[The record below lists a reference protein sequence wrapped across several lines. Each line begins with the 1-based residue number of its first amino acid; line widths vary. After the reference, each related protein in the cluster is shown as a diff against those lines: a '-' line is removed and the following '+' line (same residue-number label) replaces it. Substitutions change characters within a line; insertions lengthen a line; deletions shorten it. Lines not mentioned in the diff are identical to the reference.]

1 MKDSELAGKSSV
13 FSRLNFGRAWNR
25 AEDRMD
31 KSNRRGVRE
40 SPGKVGDLLNSTGNG
55 VIYHIFLK

>member
-1 MKDSELAGKSSV
+1 MSSQEMKDCELAEKSSV
-13 FSRLNFGRAWNR
+13 LSSRLNVGRAWNR

-40 SPGKVGDLLNSTGNG
+40 SPRKVGD
-55 VIYHIFLK
+55 